1 MSFNEII
8 EQNEKIDTKEEG
20 DNKETD
26 NEDTI
31 NINEEIKNE
40 EICFENEN
48 EENKSVEKQKD
59 EDNKEEN
66 SEKKNNENKTPRVV
80 KKIKKKRKIQ
90 NLRPFRNSYYA
101 EDENVILEDP
111 ELDTIIELETS
122 KLEPLLK
129 LKLQFMKG
137 SLNYTIFILFLDSP
151 IIIILFIKQIFIHS
165 LIFGILGFIF
175 LFFLSCYTSK
185 IILNFRIQTS
195 YHTLDKIFELKVNN
209 IILNIYQVSNFL
221 LNLGISLIYIMVSY
235 QCFEHFIT
243 YCFND
248 YFEINPISIFF
259 FQLFLIFQKKQKFK
273 KLLNCFLIIII
284 EFIFLISIIIN
295 EKEKAQI
302 NLFNIKDFF
311 LFFPILIL
319 SLTNHNNIFE
329 DCNLMKFFTYTRGT
343 KAVRITLIFQLLY
356 YLINGISLSLI
367 KNNDEQNPYLY
378 FFDFENKEN
387 FIFIFELFIGIL
399 CSFNSSNYITIA
411 IENYVKQK
419 TKTEQILSIFLLII
433 CDILNYCFLS
443 MKINIYIW
451 IIISVT
457 SFCALNI
464 GYLIPLFS
472 HLYITKN
479 ISNWGKI
486 KNIFIMIILIVFQ
499 IISFVIMIMKNF
511 N

>member
-1 MSFNEII
+1 MSFNENI
-8 EQNEKIDTKEEG
+8 EKNEEIESKEEG

-31 NINEEIKNE
+31 NINDEVKNN

-66 SEKKNNENKTPRVV
+66 SEKKNNENKSPLIV
-80 KKIKKKRKIQ
+80 KKHKKKRTLQ
-90 NLRPFRNSYYA
+90 NLRPFRNSYYTQ
-101 EDENVILEDP
+101 DENVILEDP
-111 ELDTIIELETS
+111 ELDTIMELETS
-122 KLEPLLK
+122 KLEPLLR
-129 LKLQFMKG
+129 LKLQFIKG

-175 LFFLSCYTSK
+175 IFFLSYYTSK

-195 YHTLDKIFELKVNN
+195 YHSLDKIFELKVNN
-209 IILNIYQVSNFL
+209 IIMNIYQVSNFL

-235 QCFEHFIT
+235 RCFEQFVNNYFT
-243 YCFND
+243 N
-248 YFEINPISIFF
+248 YFEIIPISIFF

-284 EFIFLISIIIN
+284 EFIFLTSIFS

-319 SLTNHNNIFE
+319 CFTNHNNIFE
-329 DCNLMKFFTYTRGT
+329 DCNPMKFFTYTRGT

-367 KNNDEQNPYLY
+367 KNKDNQNPYLY
-378 FFDFENKEN
+378 FFDFDKKEN
-387 FIFIFELFIGIL
+387 FILIIELFIGIL

-411 IENYVKQK
+411 MENYVKQK
-419 TKTEQILSIFLLII
+419 TKIEQILSIFLLII

-472 HLYITKN
+472 HLYITNN

-486 KNIFIMIILIVFQ
+486 KNIFIMIILIIFQ